1 MQTVTEAPVIV
12 GADRATLEDLI
23 QVARLRRPVQ
33 VDPEALARM
42 DPSREWL
49 DSVVEQM
56 EAGEPT
62 APIYS
67 INTGF
72 GSLAGR
78 RAFDQA
84 SDAAELSRR
93 LVLSNAAGVG
103 RYVDEE
109 VVRATMFIRIVS
121 LTQGCSGRPPRDR
134 RHPGRDAQPRRVP
147 GHPRVRLAGRLR
159 GPDSAGA
166 RGRS

>member
-1 MQTVTEAPVIV
+1 MHTQTVTEVPVVV
-12 GADRATLEDLI
+12 GTARTTLEDLI
-23 QVARLRRPVQ
+23 QVARFRRRVEISDE
-33 VDPEALARM
+33 VLARM
-42 DPSREWL
+42 EPSRAWL
-49 DSVVEQM
+49 GSIVEQM
-56 EAGEPT
+56 EAGQPT

-78 RAFDQA
+78 RAFDEA

-109 VVRATMFIRIVS
+109 V
-121 LTQGCSGRPPRDR
+121 
-134 RHPGRDAQPRRVP
+134 
-147 GHPRVRLAGRLR
+147 
-159 GPDSAGA
+159 
-166 RGRS
+166 